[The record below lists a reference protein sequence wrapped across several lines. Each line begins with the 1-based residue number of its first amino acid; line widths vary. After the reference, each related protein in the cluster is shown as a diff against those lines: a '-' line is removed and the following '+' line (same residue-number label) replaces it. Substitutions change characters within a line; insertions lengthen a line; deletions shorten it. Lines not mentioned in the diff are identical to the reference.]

1 MTRTTGQKN
10 KKSILPE
17 ITLTNPQR
25 LVFGSFL
32 VILGVLVFISIL
44 SYFFTFSLI
53 WLVVAL
59 ALLLI
64 GMFVLETKYL

>member
-1 MTRTTGQKN
+1 MSKFKLN
-10 KKSILPE
+10 KRRKQP
-17 ITLTNPQR
+17 
-25 LVFGSFL
+25 
-32 VILGVLVFISIL
+32 
-44 SYFFTFSLI
+44 FSLI

>member
-1 MTRTTGQKN
+1 MSKFKLN
-10 KKSILPE
+10 KRRKQS
-17 ITLTNPQR
+17 
-25 LVFGSFL
+25 
-32 VILGVLVFISIL
+32 
-44 SYFFTFSLI
+44 FSLI

>member
-1 MTRTTGQKN
+1 MSKFKLN
-10 KKSILPE
+10 KRRKQPI
-17 ITLTNPQR
+17 
-25 LVFGSFL
+25 
-32 VILGVLVFISIL
+32 
-44 SYFFTFSLI
+44 SLI